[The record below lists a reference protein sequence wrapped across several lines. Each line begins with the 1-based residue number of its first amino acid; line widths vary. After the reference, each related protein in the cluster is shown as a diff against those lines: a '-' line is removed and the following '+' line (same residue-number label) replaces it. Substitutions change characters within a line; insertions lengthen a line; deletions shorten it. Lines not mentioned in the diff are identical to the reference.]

1 MVCNLIKY
9 VLQGKLVLHKLKFAK
24 YSQERG
30 LIMFCPNC
38 GSSIEDNSQFCPNCG
53 QVVEQPNQAQTQ
65 AQQFEQPVYEA
76 TPVNNTY
83 AAPAGA
89 DESKSV
95 LIWGILGLAFAD
107 SCILS
112 FLGIIFSAIALNK
125 AKAFQAANGA
135 LYGKAKVGKILA
147 TVGLILGIVMI
158 SILVLF
164 IYCSL
169 VVASRA
175 DD

>member
-1 MVCNLIKY
+1 
-9 VLQGKLVLHKLKFAK
+9 
-24 YSQERG
+24 
-30 LIMFCPNC
+30 MFCPNC

-53 QVVEQPNQAQTQ
+53 QVVEQPNQAPTQ
-65 AQQFEQPVYEA
+65 PQQFEQPVYEA

-83 AAPAGA
+83 AASAGA

-95 LIWGILGLAFAD
+95 LTWGILGLVFAD
-107 SCILS
+107 TCILS

-147 TVGLILGIVMI
+147 TVGLILGIVMT
-158 SILVLF
+158 VF
-164 IYCSL
+164 AVIYL
-169 VVASRA
+169 LLIIVGVIGAASSSYYYY
-175 DD
+175 